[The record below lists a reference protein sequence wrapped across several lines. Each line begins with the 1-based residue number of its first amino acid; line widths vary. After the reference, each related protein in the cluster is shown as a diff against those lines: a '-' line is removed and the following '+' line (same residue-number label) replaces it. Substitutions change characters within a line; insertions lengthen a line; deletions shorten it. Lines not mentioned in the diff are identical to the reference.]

1 MVSDMKS
8 ICYAFEVLFVVYLSN
23 CALFL
28 VTSVL
33 L

>member
-8 ICYAFEVLFVVYLSN
+8 ICYTFEVLFVVYLSN